1 MILWQNNRS
10 FGAARKHGIF
20 VRYVNRQVPFTPP
33 EGGKK
38 MKQSRKVVILA
49 AALCFAG
56 FTASAG
62 AATLKASHQWP
73 GGKGDVRDEMVQIIA
88 KEVEKA
94 GVDLTIKIYPGKSLF
109 KPKEQWNAMVK
120 GQLDISAFPLD
131 YASGRH
137 PQFSAT
143 LMPGLVKN
151 HDHAKRLNSSPFMD
165 DIKKIINDAGVVVLA
180 DAWLAGGFAS
190 KKNCI
195 LEPESIKGQVTRAAG
210 PAFEKMLAG
219 AGASISSM
227 SSSAIYQ
234 AMQTGV
240 LDAANTSSGSFV
252 SYRIYEQVKCLTA
265 PGDYALWFMY
275 EPILMSKKS
284 WDKLN
289 KAQQDALMAAGKKAE
304 EYMFAEAK
312 GLDSKMVDIFTKAG
326 VQVVTMTAEQ
336 AAAWRAIA
344 NETSYKSFAEGV
356 PGGKELIEKALAVE

>member
-1 MILWQNNRS
+1 
-10 FGAARKHGIF
+10 
-20 VRYVNRQVPFTPP
+20 
-33 EGGKK
+33 
-38 MKQSRKVVILA
+38 MKRFN
-49 AALCFAG
+49 ALVAG
-56 FTASAG
+56 FIGLSMVATATVG
-62 AATLKASHQWP
+62 AEAVTLKASHQWP

-88 KEVEKA
+88 REA
-94 GVDLTIKIYPGKSLF
+94 ANADVDLEIKVYPGKSLF
-109 KPKEQWNAMVK
+109 KPKEQWGAMVK

-151 HDHAKRLNSSPFMD
+151 HDHAKRLNDSPFMA

-190 KKNCI
+190 KEVCI
-195 LEPESIKGQVTRAAG
+195 LDPDDIKGQVTRAAG
-210 PAFEKMLAG
+210 PAFEQMLAG

-227 SSSAIYQ
+227 PSSEIYT

-265 PGDYALWFMY
+265 PGANALWFMY

-289 KAQQDALMAAGKKAE
+289 KQQQDALIAAGKKAE
-304 EYMFAEAK
+304 DYFFDEAK
-312 GLDSKMVDIFTKAG
+312 KLDDKLVETYKKAG
-326 VQVVTMTAEQ
+326 VEVVMMNADQ
-336 AAAWRAIA
+336 AAAWRDIA
-344 NETSYKSFAEGV
+344 QETSYKNFSEKV

>member
-1 MILWQNNRS
+1 MKA
-10 FGAARKHGIF
+10 F
-20 VRYVNRQVPFTPP
+20 
-33 EGGKK
+33 KK
-38 MKQSRKVVILA
+38 LA
-49 AALCFAG
+49 TGTALL
-56 FTASAG
+56 ASATLL
-62 AATLKASHQWP
+62 ATSAYAIDLKASHQWP
-73 GGKGDVRDEMVQIIA
+73 GGKGDARDEMVQIIA
-88 KEVEKA
+88 KEA
-94 GVDLTIKIYPGKSLF
+94 AAANVDLNIKVYPGKSLF
-109 KPKEQWNAMVK
+109 KPKEQWGAMVK

-151 HDHAKRLNSSPFMD
+151 HDHALRLNKSPFMD
-165 DIKKIINDAGVVVLA
+165 EIKKIINDAGVVVLA

-195 LEPESIKGQVTRAAG
+195 LGPDTMQGQVTRAAG
-210 PAFEKMLAG
+210 PAFEQMLVG

-227 SSSAIYQ
+227 PSSAIYQ

-252 SYRIYEQVKCLTA
+252 SYRIYEQVKCLTE

-275 EPILMSKKS
+275 EPILMSKMS

-304 EYMFAEAK
+304 DYMTGQAK
-312 GLDSKMVDIFTKAG
+312 GLDTKMVDTFKKAG
-326 VQVVTMTAEQ
+326 VEVVKMNAEQ
-336 AAAWRAIA
+336 AEAWKKIA
-344 NETSYKSFAEGV
+344 QETSYKNFAEKV
-356 PGGKELIEKALAVE
+356 PGGKELIEMALAVD

>member
-1 MILWQNNRS
+1 MTSMSRISVSGIGLGVGALALLLS
-10 FGAARKHGIF
+10 FGVAEA
-20 VRYVNRQVPFTPP
+20 V
-33 EGGKK
+33 
-38 MKQSRKVVILA
+38 
-49 AALCFAG
+49 
-56 FTASAG
+56 
-62 AATLKASHQWP
+62 TLKASHQWP

-88 KEVEKA
+88 KEVAKA
-94 GVDLTIKIYPGKSLF
+94 SVDLKIIVYPGKSLF
-109 KPKEQWNAMVK
+109 KPKEQWSAMVK

-151 HDHAKRLNSSPFMD
+151 HDHAKRLNDSPFMA
-165 DIKKIINDAGVVVLA
+165 DIKKIINDAGIIVLS

-195 LEPESIKGQVTRAAG
+195 LGPETMKGQVTRAAG
-210 PAFEKMLAG
+210 PAFEQMLVG

-227 SSSAIYQ
+227 PSSAIYQ
-234 AMQTGV
+234 ALQTGV

-289 KAQQDALMAAGKKAE
+289 SAQQDALMAAGQTAE
-304 EYMFAEAK
+304 DYMTSQAK
-312 GLDSKMVDIFTKAG
+312 GLDDKLVTTYKAAG
-326 VQVVTMTAEQ
+326 VEVVTMTADQ
-336 AAAWRAIA
+336 AAAWKDIA
-344 NETSYKSFAEGV
+344 NQTSYKIFSEKV
-356 PGGKELIEKALAVE
+356 PGGKELIAKALAVD